1 MFVLPAVH
9 AVCDASS
16 MAIHN
21 RVSVLPYRASR
32 SFPYLIHPGPAL
44 PALAAGRR
52 PAVLHRDLF
61 GFLHLSALSALQAIS
76 RHRYLLQFA
85 VLLVYLLNG
94 RGVGFYPV
102 SRSECR
108 CRPR

>member
-21 RVSVLPYRASR
+21 RASIEHCRASR

-61 GFLHLSALSALQAIS
+61 GFLHLSASLHFRQ
-76 RHRYLLQFA
+76 
-85 VLLVYLLNG
+85 
-94 RGVGFYPV
+94 YPV
-102 SRSECR
+102 IVISFSSLSC
-108 CRPR
+108 